1 MPPVVSE
8 SKTEPVTSSSAA
20 SAGPTSTTAG
30 AAAAVMA
37 AAAMEPEDQL
47 GQIVKDLNEFISA
60 KMHRVKE
67 AMVVADLIETTKV
80 TYHCGLFP

>member
-1 MPPVVSE
+1 MPPIVSE
-8 SKTEPVTSSSAA
+8 AKTEQVAPSVGSTA
-20 SAGPTSTTAG
+20 TTAG
-30 AAAAVMA
+30 APA
-37 AAAMEPEDQL
+37 AAATAAAASSMEPEDQL

-80 TYHCGLFP
+80 TLSFDF

>member
-1 MPPVVSE
+1 MPPIVSE
-8 SKTEPVTSSSAA
+8 AKTEQVAPSVGSTA
-20 SAGPTSTTAG
+20 TTAG
-30 AAAAVMA
+30 APA
-37 AAAMEPEDQL
+37 AAAAAASSMEPEDQL

-80 TYHCGLFP
+80 TLSFDF

>member
-1 MPPVVSE
+1 MPPIVSE
-8 SKTEPVTSSSAA
+8 AKTEPAASSAA
-20 SAGPTSTTAG
+20 AGPTTTTAG
-30 AAAAVMA
+30 AAPAAAVA

>member
-1 MPPVVSE
+1 MPPIVSE
-8 SKTEPVTSSSAA
+8 AKTEQVAPSVGSTA
-20 SAGPTSTTAG
+20 TTAG
-30 AAAAVMA
+30 ASTA
-37 AAAMEPEDQL
+37 AAAAASSMEPEDQL

-80 TYHCGLFP
+80 TLSFDF